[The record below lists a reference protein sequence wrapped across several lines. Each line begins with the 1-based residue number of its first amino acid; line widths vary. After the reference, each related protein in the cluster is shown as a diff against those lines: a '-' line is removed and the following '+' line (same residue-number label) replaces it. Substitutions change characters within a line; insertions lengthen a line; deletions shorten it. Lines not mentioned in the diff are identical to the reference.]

1 MMFMA
6 IPTIRKPS
14 RWAMSLVATLMMTVP
29 AMGQEASA
37 PATGDD
43 PKPMTEVK
51 PVTNSDTQTIEPGA
65 KSDSGEMTPAA
76 DEGASRT
83 PDRRRRSA
91 ERTSPDMQ
99 SAPKVS
105 ADDVL
110 KQFERDRPKARPLLP
125 GSRPGTDVVRDTIV
139 DDDPRRTPARLPEGY
154 FLVDRAGRVT
164 KEGPWF
170 VFNFTGDNNP
180 GATPDP
186 PMRLLPNRMLER
198 MIRESKGSTSSVEFI
213 VSGEVTDFMG
223 ENHLLLRKLLRKRS
237 VGNLS
242 N

>member
-139 DDDPRRTPARLPEGY
+139 DDDPRRPEVAGDVGARMQGDRRRGRDVASDLA
-154 FLVDRAGRVT
+154 VDVGALGLDVRLDVAAV
-164 KEGPWF
+164 
-170 VFNFTGDNNP
+170 GDHEVP
-180 GATPDP
+180 GDLNSPLDP
-186 PMRLLPNRMLER
+186 PLDDQVLFADEGAADGHAGADEARR
-198 MIRESKGSTSSVEFI
+198 
-213 VSGEVTDFMG
+213 
-223 ENHLLLRKLLRKRS
+223 
-237 VGNLS
+237 
-242 N
+242 

>member
-1 MMFMA
+1 MVLMA
-6 IPTIRKPS
+6 NPS
-14 RWAMSLVATLMMTVP
+14 KRAPAWWAMPLVATLILTVP
-29 AMGQEASA
+29 ALGQEASA
-37 PATGDD
+37 PDSNEE
-43 PKPMTEVK
+43 PKEMTEAK
-51 PVTNSDTQTIEPGA
+51 PVSNSDTVTIKPGETPPA
-65 KSDSGEMTPAA
+65 KGQSS
-76 DEGASRT
+76 SRVT
-83 PDRRRRSA
+83 DRRRRS
-91 ERTSPDMQ
+91 SSDMQ

-125 GSRPGTDVVRDTIV
+125 GSRPGTEVVRDTIG

-154 FLVDRAGRVT
+154 FLVDRAGRLT
-164 KEGPWF
+164 REGPWF

-180 GATPDP
+180 AATPDP

-198 MIRESKGSTSSVEFI
+198 MIRESKGSTTSVEFI